1 MDAHVF
7 RHIGALLAE
16 SLSGARL
23 ERIHEP
29 IPGVTS
35 FSLYVSG
42 RKRCLLFRKH
52 RSVPFLFL
60 TDKSP
65 LQNPAIPPAGIMRLR
80 KYAEGRILG
89 EAHCNWVGRQLAFSL
104 PGPERQK
111 NIWLL
116 LDSKHG
122 PSIVENLPP
131 DFSASPVWPPTTN
144 IPTLLSPS
152 GDGSPAPW
160 EKYQVLTPL
169 LRRTLILLDPLEAA
183 ALLVDLEEGQGD
195 LFWYTPINLEG
206 GPPQLVSAWPL
217 PSGIEERTIFF
228 ETATPAT
235 AKTVMPLLEAMQMP
249 LLLAEAGKLATA
261 STVKQDKFASKKRAR
276 LLAKL
281 GTEKLR
287 LKGLLALGDD
297 ARLLQANLW
306 RLQPDER
313 LESVSL
319 PLNHGQSQGENKAV
333 PLNSLISVKEN
344 MQVMFRKSAKA
355 ARGLDM
361 LEKRLALIAE
371 MLTVHNKPEK
381 PIVKEH
387 EHKKAQKKTAFS
399 PSMIQEFRSSDGF
412 VLWRGRSAE
421 GNRLLLKLAS
431 PFDLWLHVED
441 GPSAH
446 LLIRRD
452 HGAQDIPEQTLLEA
466 AVLVGLKSW
475 RRDDP
480 KAPIM
485 VALAK
490 HVQPIKGAG
499 PGTVRVQECIR
510 TLFVSLDETLERMLK
525 RQEPKERKP

>member
-35 FSLYVSG
+35 LSLHVSG

-52 RSVPFLFL
+52 RSGPFLFL

-65 LQNPAIPPAGIMRLR
+65 LQNPAIPSAGVMRLR

-89 EAHCNWVGRQLAFSL
+89 KAHCNWVERQLAFSL
-104 PGPERQK
+104 PDPERQK

-131 DFSASPVWPPTTN
+131 DFSTPPAWPPATN

-152 GDGSPAPW
+152 DDGSLAPW

-169 LRRTLILLDPLEAA
+169 LRRTLILLDPQEAA

-195 LFWYTPINLEG
+195 LFWYTSVTLDG
-206 GPPQLVSAWPL
+206 GPPQIVSAWPL
-217 PSGIEERTIFF
+217 PSGMEERTNFS
-228 ETATPAT
+228 ETVTSVT
-235 AKTVMPLLEAMQMP
+235 AKTVLPLLEVMQMP
-249 LLLAEAGKLATA
+249 LLLAEAEKLAVA
-261 STVKQDKFASKKRAR
+261 STVKQDKSASKKRAR

-281 GTEKLR
+281 DAEKLR

-306 RLQPDER
+306 RFQPDER
-313 LESVSL
+313 LESVLLSQ
-319 PLNHGQSQGENKAV
+319 NFGQSQEKNKIV

-361 LEKRLALIAE
+361 LEKRLALIVE
-371 MLTVHNKPEK
+371 MPTVHNKFEK
-381 PIVKEH
+381 PIAKEQ
-387 EHKKAQKKTAFS
+387 EQKKTQKKTTFS

-421 GNRLLLKLAS
+421 GNRLLLKLANQ
-431 PFDLWLHVED
+431 FDLWLHVED

-446 LLIRRD
+446 LLVRRD
-452 HGAQDIPEQTLLEA
+452 HGAQNIPEQTLLEA

-499 PGTVRVQECIR
+499 PGTVRVQERIQ
-510 TLFVSLDETLERMLK
+510 TLFVSLDETLEQMLK
-525 RQEPKERKP
+525 P